1 MDSET
6 KESNGEE
13 EYDDI
18 NSTSSGG
25 EGEEEIGFNSDDYFS
40 DIDSDDEDE
49 IESDGSEMMT
59 K

>member
-6 KESNGEE
+6 EQSNGEE

-18 NSTSSGG
+18 SSISSGG
-25 EGEEEIGFNSDDYFS
+25 EEEEIDLISDDPFS
-40 DIDSDDEDE
+40 DLDSDDEDE
-49 IESDGSEMMT
+49 IESDNSENY

>member
-18 NSTSSGG
+18 NSISSGG